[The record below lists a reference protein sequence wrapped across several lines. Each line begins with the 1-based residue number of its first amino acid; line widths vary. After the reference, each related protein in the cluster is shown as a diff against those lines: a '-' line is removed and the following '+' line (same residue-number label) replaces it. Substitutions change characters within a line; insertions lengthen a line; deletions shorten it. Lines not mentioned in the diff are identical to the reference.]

1 MCIACSPHVRRSQPQ
16 QLSTY
21 ALTLFNHETEID
33 GKKVTIDFWDTA
45 GQERFE
51 KIHPSYYHGAN
62 ACLLVFDTSRKIS
75 YQNLGKW
82 YSEMQQYLGA
92 SSLSGTDASG
102 SGGAGG
108 AGGGEAAPVGPHIP
122 TIVVGNKV
130 DVDPRVTSKSF
141 GFPAKH
147 GLPPVEFVS
156 ASDGTNVVKV
166 FEMAIRAALEH
177 KAKPPE
183 DEFEADVYKLINDDN
198 WEQDKS
204 S

>member
-1 MCIACSPHVRRSQPQ
+1 MLVHRLSQPQ

-21 ALTLFNHETEID
+21 ALTLFNHETMID
-33 GKKVTIDFWDTA
+33 GVKVTIDFWDTA

-62 ACLLVFDTSRKIS
+62 ACLLVFDTSRKVS

-82 YSEMQQYLGA
+82 FNEMQQYLG
-92 SSLSGTDASG
+92 
-102 SGGAGG
+102 GGPDTQG
-108 AGGGEAAPVGPHIP
+108 ARIP
-122 TIVVGNKV
+122 TTVVGNKV
-130 DVDPRVTSKSF
+130 DINPKVTEKSF

-166 FEMAIRAALEH
+166 FEMAIREALNNKEN
-177 KAKPPE
+177 PT
-183 DEFEADVYKLINDDN
+183 DEFEAEVYKLINDDSA
-198 WEQDKS
+198 WIQDGAVGS